1 MRNSRRSKNK
11 NRTKFNFKFITF
23 KKHTLFFSIKI
34 MSLVSNIL
42 LFKLFLGKPPGL
54 EKQQI
59 KQKIN
64 VPPYKIISIIDN
76 IILVFILL
84 SR

>member
-1 MRNSRRSKNK
+1 
-11 NRTKFNFKFITF
+11 
-23 KKHTLFFSIKI
+23 

-42 LFKLFLGKPPGL
+42 LFKLFPGKTPGS

-76 IILVFILL
+76 IILLFILL